1 VKVFKILWKCE
12 EYFSSVS
19 LAIMTIVTF
28 IAVCSRYSFHY
39 PLPWSEEVVRFL
51 FVWTTFVGASVAVRY
66 GSHVGINVLTDRLP
80 VSSKK
85 PVAVIGA
92 LLGVSFCIVL
102 FNMGYMQ
109 MIAQSNQ
116 ESAVLRLNMAYVYL
130 AVPVG
135 SVLMAISILK
145 VLWDQFKDGTIVEGE
160 CE

>member
-1 VKVFKILWKCE
+1 
-12 EYFSSVS
+12 
-19 LAIMTIVTF
+19 
-28 IAVCSRYSFHY
+28 
-39 PLPWSEEVVRFL
+39 
-51 FVWTTFVGASVAVRY
+51 
-66 GSHVGINVLTDRLP
+66 
-80 VSSKK
+80 
-85 PVAVIGA
+85 
-92 LLGVSFCIVL
+92 
-102 FNMGYMQ
+102 MGYMQ